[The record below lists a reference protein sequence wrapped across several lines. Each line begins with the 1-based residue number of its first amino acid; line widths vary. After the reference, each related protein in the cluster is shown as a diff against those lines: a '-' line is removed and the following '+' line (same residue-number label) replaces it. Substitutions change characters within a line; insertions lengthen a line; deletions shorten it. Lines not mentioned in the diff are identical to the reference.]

1 MAPTTRTAAVIG
13 AGIAGTT
20 AALGLVDA
28 GFDVTLYSDRD
39 RASLRDDVPP
49 TGTAVLFGK
58 SKDYDASIIED
69 LYSVGNTSGISARL
83 YSGDGDDRAQVLEF
97 NPDFNYVTQ
106 AVDVRLRSDDRIG
119 RFLERGGRL
128 EVRSVDT
135 EVLDEIAGEHDLTLV
150 ATGKGGLASL
160 FGVDESRTV
169 YDRPQRHLLQ
179 LVLKGLDQGED
190 VFAYRNREGGKHDLY
205 NLDADNGEAWLGP
218 YLHKDEGL
226 TWAFLGFA
234 KPEGQWSERF
244 AAATDRESARQIVLD
259 LYRDYFPHDLPE
271 VEKLEIVES
280 DEKSWAKGAV
290 TPVVRNSTAT
300 TASGHVVAA
309 IGDTAIAVD
318 PVAGQ
323 GAQNALVQVSELV
336 RAAAAHEGPFTADW
350 LSEQFE
356 KFWELRGHAAVEV
369 TRLFLGHP
377 DYAEHLELAFPAAAV
392 NTDIA
397 SALFGLLSDPNPLL
411 TLKTRDDILGF
422 ISAVAGEPAED
433 VLAKFTPAGDFTRA
447 EPVPA

>member
-1 MAPTTRTAAVIG
+1 M
-13 AGIAGTT
+13 
-20 AALGLVDA
+20 
-28 GFDVTLYSDRD
+28 
-39 RASLRDDVPP
+39 
-49 TGTAVLFGK
+49 
-58 SKDYDASIIED
+58 
-69 LYSVGNTSGISARL
+69 
-83 YSGDGDDRAQVLEF
+83 
-97 NPDFNYVTQ
+97 
-106 AVDVRLRSDDRIG
+106 
-119 RFLERGGRL
+119 
-128 EVRSVDT
+128 
-135 EVLDEIAGEHDLTLV
+135 
-150 ATGKGGLASL
+150 
-160 FGVDESRTV
+160 
-169 YDRPQRHLLQ
+169 
-179 LVLKGLDQGED
+179 
-190 VFAYRNREGGKHDLY
+190 
-205 NLDADNGEAWLGP
+205 
-218 YLHKDEGL
+218 
-226 TWAFLGFA
+226 
-234 KPEGQWSERF
+234 
-244 AAATDRESARQIVLD
+244 LD
-259 LYRDYFPHDLPE
+259 LYRGLLPHDLAE
-271 VEKLEIVES
+271 VEKLQIVES

-290 TPVVRNSTAT
+290 TPVVRHSTAI
-300 TASGHVVAA
+300 TAGGHVVAA

-336 RAAAAHEGPFTADW
+336 TAAAAHDGPFTQEW

-433 VLAKFTPAGDFTRA
+433 VLAKFSPAGDFTRA